1 MGVAIENANALVKTI
16 AEQQEVLARAL
27 KHDSLRISQIAGL
40 QYGLSYI
47 IATSASGTGVAEQGG
62 IEPLDMS
69 VNLSIDVLENPK
81 THPKLEVSENS
92 E

>member
-1 MGVAIENANALVKTI
+1 
-16 AEQQEVLARAL
+16 
-27 KHDSLRISQIAGL
+27 
-40 QYGLSYI
+40 LSYI

-69 VNLSIDVLENPK
+69 VNLNIDVLENPK
-81 THPKLEVSENS
+81 THPKLEVSENT